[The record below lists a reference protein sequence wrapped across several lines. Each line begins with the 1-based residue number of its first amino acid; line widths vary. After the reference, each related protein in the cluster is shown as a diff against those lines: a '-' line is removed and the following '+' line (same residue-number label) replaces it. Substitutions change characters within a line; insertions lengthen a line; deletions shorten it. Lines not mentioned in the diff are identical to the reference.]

1 MANTS
6 NLSVYLKDLADAIR
20 EKKGTE
26 EQIPAANFDT
36 EIRSI
41 EAGIDTSD
49 ATATIDDLLNPKT
62 AYVNGE
68 KITGNIIP
76 TYNYLDTSVSV
87 YNRQISSSNYIAVS
101 TPYNIMVYYDTT
113 KSKYIFYK
121 IKDDNSLET
130 LAEYS
135 LRYPRFYT
143 VAISQILVNETQ
155 LVVWGGGTYRS
166 AGIYDWGRL
175 DLFWFDINTYEIQ
188 YASCTDFAGDIWPGN
203 LSINPANPYI
213 VAGFKGDDYNYNYP
227 VYAYKDGEFIK
238 SGARRKSGGAQD
250 AEWSSDGKYLIDY
263 YGVKPT
269 GTKHLYTCDLEAF
282 TVSSTYKI
290 ISDSVVCLY
299 NDEYYITKSGFISL
313 STGETIKTLSELSDA
328 TYLWT
333 YENILFSHDGTSL
346 SIYII
351 NTDLSL
357 SFVTELQNVGS
368 VSTDVRGNISRPM
381 SNQQGWFKL
390 GSLLYFCDIQQG
402 EYAITNLIIKGRQ
415 YELLSAVLDNTTQA
429 DVLINK
435 AFINSNGIQYGI
447 MPNNGELNYNSST
460 EEQTIPEGYT
470 SGGTIAPSPI
480 TDTEYDE
487 CLGLAQQ
494 ILGENVSL

>member
-1 MANTS
+1 MADIS
-6 NLSVYLKDLADAIR
+6 NLNNYLKDVADAIR
-20 EKKGTE
+20 EKKETT

-36 EIRSI
+36 EILSI
-41 EAGIDTSD
+41 ETGIDTSD

-76 TYNYLDTSVSV
+76 TYDYLDTSVSV

-113 KSKYIFYK
+113 NDKYIFYK

-130 LAEYS
+130 LAEYPLTYRS
-135 LRYPRFYT
+135 FYT
-143 VAISQILVNETQ
+143 VAISQVLVNETQ
-155 LVVWGGGTYRS
+155 LVIWGGGIYRS
-166 AGIYDWGRL
+166 AGISDWGRL

-188 YASCTDFAGDIWPGN
+188 YTSCTDFEGDIWPGN

-213 VAGFKGDDYNYNYP
+213 VAGFRGCAYDYNYA

-238 SGARRKSGGAQD
+238 SGIYRMSEGAHD

-269 GTKHLYTCDLEAF
+269 GTKRLCTCDLEAF
-282 TVSSTYKI
+282 TVSSTYKT

-299 NDEYYITKSGFISL
+299 NDEYYIDKSGFISL
-313 STGETIKTLSELSDA
+313 STGETIKTFPELSDA

-333 YENILFSHDGTSL
+333 YENILFSHDGTNL

-357 SFVTELQNVGS
+357 SFITELQNVGS

-390 GSLLYFCDIQQG
+390 GSLLYFCNIQQG

-415 YELLSAVLDNTTQA
+415 YELLPAVLDNTTQA
-429 DVLINK
+429 DVLLNK
-435 AFINSNGIQYGI
+435 AFINSNGIQYGT

-460 EEQTIPEGYT
+460 EEQTIPAGYT
-470 SGGTIAPSPI
+470 SGGTIAPAPL

-487 CLGLAQQ
+487 CLELSEQ
-494 ILGENVSL
+494 ILGESVSL